1 MARGTRTEQA
11 GKTVL
16 LVEDSPT
23 QALHFQTLLEEKG
36 VNVLWAS
43 NGESGVEM
51 AQEQSPDLVVLD
63 IQLPNMNGFEVCQRL
78 KEMEQTADIPVIMLT
93 RFDEAESVVQGLQAG
108 AIDYIPKDAF
118 AGAVLLET
126 LRQMGLISSQT
137 G

>member
-43 NGESGVEM
+43 DGESGVEM

-78 KEMEQTADIPVIMLT
+78 KEMEINK
-93 RFDEAESVVQGLQAG
+93 VVGLS
-108 AIDYIPKDAF
+108 KDDPQHLMR
-118 AGAVLLET
+118 GICCRRAV
-126 LRQMGLISSQT
+126 
-137 G
+137 